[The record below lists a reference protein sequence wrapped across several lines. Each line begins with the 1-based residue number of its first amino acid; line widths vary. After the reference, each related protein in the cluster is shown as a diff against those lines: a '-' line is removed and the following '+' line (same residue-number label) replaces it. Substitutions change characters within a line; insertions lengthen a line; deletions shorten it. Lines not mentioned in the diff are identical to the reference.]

1 MDLSKFTED
10 EIRGVWSLIN
20 TTPDRISSVNRSS
33 WKKFQYPLNVI
44 VYVSITRS
52 MYRENLKYIKE
63 YDDMCGIIKHL
74 LELYDNWFSEVQP
87 DIRNILKLYFEENST
102 LTSISKEIG
111 LSVKTI
117 SSKMHRALFKLDHLL
132 SSQMNHL
139 LNSYIVTRLMDEDVV
154 KNFLKTDLWFV
165 VNDEENCVLLNSEGY
180 YTVGDILTKDTDKFY
195 LADSVRC
202 TRAKLYPVIIRILH
216 KKEYSESE
224 ITYIRNRTINFYS
237 KYLGFEQNL
246 LKGEKK

>member
-10 EIRGVWSLIN
+10 EIREVWLLFNI
-20 TTPDRISSVNRSS
+20 TPDRISTVNRHS

-87 DIRNILKLYFEENST
+87 DIRNILKLYYEENNT

-117 SSKMHRALFKLDHLL
+117 
-132 SSQMNHL
+132 
-139 LNSYIVTRLMDEDVV
+139 
-154 KNFLKTDLWFV
+154 
-165 VNDEENCVLLNSEGY
+165 
-180 YTVGDILTKDTDKFY
+180 
-195 LADSVRC
+195 
-202 TRAKLYPVIIRILH
+202 
-216 KKEYSESE
+216 
-224 ITYIRNRTINFYS
+224 
-237 KYLGFEQNL
+237 
-246 LKGEKK
+246 